1 MEDIKDEQLLLV
13 EVFKSWMR
21 ELDAAYL
28 IKEDMITYWDKMPDN
43 EVESDWQFLKMS
55 QAVRLVKST
64 RVPFHLMRYCKEDLL
79 LLAFQEE
86 ERIYSEGVRGC
97 YTKKG
102 AFNYDKKK
110 PKWDCPYK
118 TVIVGVFHELSKMQ
132 YNVKQIVARELVEA
146 CLKHLGEEV
155 PGLVHLNRQIN
166 TAVEKHTEYEVRLY
180 EKRWM
185 CDGVMYQGYKHP
197 NYTKVLTEVTPAQV
211 EAFVKLVLS

>member
-110 PKWDCPYK
+110 PNPWPMPC
-118 TVIVGVFHELSKMQ
+118 T
-132 YNVKQIVARELVEA
+132 
-146 CLKHLGEEV
+146 
-155 PGLVHLNRQIN
+155 PGCWPN
-166 TAVEKHTEYEVRLY
+166 AS
-180 EKRWM
+180 
-185 CDGVMYQGYKHP
+185 GY
-197 NYTKVLTEVTPAQV
+197 
-211 EAFVKLVLS
+211 